1 MLGFFG
7 KIVSELCH
15 HPVNLEDI
23 VFIFTALFKEL
34 AYCLA
39 NEKSKSSVSSLPGKF
54 IIQFLTVSSFKYSS
68 KFIFCA
74 IQMLLQC
81 SVYNPTDLQVTT
93 LIEAAQSHKF

>member
-74 IQMLLQC
+74 IR